1 MTIIF
6 YSSLFYLIYFSNKTI
21 GLSYTDYDGKI
32 ECSVRIETDN
42 GFETCFNNEC
52 SNYKDPWRIVE
63 TYSDNQRCYL
73 HYLKLSFSNYDQ
85 LIVFIELQTTN
96 NNSLENFFAPD
107 HDSKRCFLEIEID
120 QIYPFN
126 SHYFLRQDMLNKLGG
141 IQGRIHI
148 LQLKI
153 QHWYR
158 SIRSVIQFVENDM
171 IQRQPFQQIII
182 SYPCNILQTRT
193 QLILIKHLKYQE
205 QSTCPTQIKIMSD
218 KDKFNSNYEKIKLQE
233 NESIEIHKTE
243 NISVNK
249 PNIICDSFNQ
259 SYSDYNTK
267 KNFSETNIFAKIA
280 IVFIIIVLIIVF
292 SIYHFFYAPPLS
304 SKT

>member
-1 MTIIF
+1 
-6 YSSLFYLIYFSNKTI
+6 
-21 GLSYTDYDGKI
+21 
-32 ECSVRIETDN
+32 
-42 GFETCFNNEC
+42 
-52 SNYKDPWRIVE
+52 
-63 TYSDNQRCYL
+63 
-73 HYLKLSFSNYDQ
+73 
-85 LIVFIELQTTN
+85 
-96 NNSLENFFAPD
+96 
-107 HDSKRCFLEIEID
+107 
-120 QIYPFN
+120 
-126 SHYFLRQDMLNKLGG
+126 MLNKLGG